1 MRLKITCVTVVLIIC
16 SLSGGAVASADTMVI
31 TYRSGKVQ
39 HVVMDEPSAE
49 VQNIGYHKV
58 AVPLPEI
65 RTEAVPVKQSGT
77 QESVRKEQSPASKKQ
92 GVIIEWAPPIDQ

>member
-1 MRLKITCVTVVLIIC
+1 MRLKTNCVTVVLIMC
-16 SLSGGAVASADTMVI
+16 SFSGIAVASADTMVI

-39 HVVMDEPSAE
+39 NVVMDESSAE
-49 VQNIGYHKV
+49 VKNIGYLKV

-65 RTEAVPVKQSGT
+65 KTETVPDKQTGA
-77 QESVRKEQSPASKKQ
+77 QESVRKEQSPVSKKQ